1 MADET
6 RVFAA
11 RARLAAVA
19 LVDGRP
25 GIVVAPHGRL
35 LAVLRL
41 TIEDERITEIDV
53 VAGPR
58 RLVHIDLVYFA

>member
-1 MADET
+1 
-6 RVFAA
+6 
-11 RARLAAVA
+11 
-19 LVDGRP
+19 
-25 GIVVAPHGRL
+25 
-35 LAVLRL
+35 VLRL